1 MAPEDGRA
9 EADGVAHDLRN
20 LLTAVLAHAEL
31 AQAALAP
38 DHPAR
43 ADVADLVIAATR
55 ARRLV
60 LDRLIPEGADPV
72 PPERTDLAEVAA
84 AALPILRAVLPVEA
98 RVLTA
103 LAPAGPVRIDRLALE
118 RILLNLVLN
127 ASAAVGSGGTVRI
140 ATTNAGDGS
149 PELSV
154 TDDGP
159 GLPDAGVAILA
170 GDEPAVGGGADGHG
184 LGLPT
189 VRRLADADGARIL
202 VERIAGGGTTIRLR
216 YPRA

>member
-1 MAPEDGRA
+1 MAPEDRRSDA
-9 EADGVAHDLRN
+9 AGVAHDLRN

-60 LDRLIPEGADPV
+60 LDRLIPEDAHPV
-72 PPERTDLAEVAA
+72 VREPTELAEAAA
-84 AALPILRAVLPVEA
+84 AALPILRAVLPADA
-98 RVLTA
+98 RLLAA
-103 LAPAGPVRIDRLALE
+103 LAPAGPVTIDRLALE

-127 ASAAVGSGGTVRI
+127 AHAAAGSGGTVRI
-140 ATTNAGDGS
+140 ATTTAADGS

-170 GDEPAVGGGADGHG
+170 GGAPSGGPGSDGHG

-202 VERIAGGGTTIRLR
+202 VERPAGGGCTIRLR